1 MLFFL
6 SLTCILCFVYYCFKL
21 VWFHFQRETHSPL
34 NSSYKFQVLTTPIV
48 IPAHNHLLV
57 LTTQAPPAV
66 VTANPIKH
74 RLLPSSQRARSES
87 ARPSHRSRQPYLT
100 SEDEESLVQR
110 LGITTRSLDP
120 RTLDLLIGSGNKPSY
135 LALQKWKCGKL
146 IILI

>member
-1 MLFFL
+1 MRKKPHASIFFSLNGL
-6 SLTCILCFVYYCFKL
+6 SERGNILDLLAILHFVERKRF
-21 VWFHFQRETHSPL
+21 VWGFFADKISNVAED
-34 NSSYKFQVLTTPIV
+34 V
-48 IPAHNHLLV
+48 
-57 LTTQAPPAV
+57 
-66 VTANPIKH
+66 
-74 RLLPSSQRARSES
+74 
-87 ARPSHRSRQPYLT
+87 